1 MSSTGKLKAYQ
12 VILIGGLVAGTLD
25 IAAACISSW
34 LQNEVSPPR
43 VFRYIASG
51 VLGPSALTAGT
62 GIAALGLFL
71 HYVIATG
78 WTVLF
83 YLASRQLKVLV
94 NYAIPSGL
102 LYGIF
107 VYVLMNFVVV
117 PLSLVPSRRVPPT
130 LSSRALQAAILMFC
144 IGLPIS
150 IIVKK
155 FAR

>member
-1 MSSTGKLKAYQ
+1 MTSTGKLKAYQ

-25 IAAACISSW
+25 ISAACISAW
-34 LQNEVSPPR
+34 LQNAVTPPM

-51 VLGPSALTAGT
+51 VLGAGALRAGAGT
-62 GIAALGLFL
+62 AALGLFL

-102 LYGIF
+102 LYGVF

-117 PLSLVPSRRVPPT
+117 PLSLVPPRRAPPT
-130 LSSRALQAAILMFC
+130 LSSRALQAAILIFC

-150 IIVKK
+150 LIVKRFSK
-155 FAR
+155 

>member
-25 IAAACISSW
+25 IAAACISAW
-34 LQNEVSPPR
+34 LQNGVSPPR

-51 VLGPSALTAGT
+51 VLGPSALTAGAGT
-62 GIAALGLFL
+62 AALGLFL

-83 YLASRQLKVLV
+83 YLVSRKLKVLV
-94 NYAIPSGL
+94 KNAIPSGL
-102 LYGIF
+102 LYGVV
-107 VYVLMNFVVV
+107 VYVLMNFIVV
-117 PLSLVPSRRVPPT
+117 PLSLVPARRAAPP
-130 LSSRALQAAILMFC
+130 LSARALQAAILMFC
-144 IGLPIS
+144 IGLPIAL
-150 IIVKK
+150 IVRR